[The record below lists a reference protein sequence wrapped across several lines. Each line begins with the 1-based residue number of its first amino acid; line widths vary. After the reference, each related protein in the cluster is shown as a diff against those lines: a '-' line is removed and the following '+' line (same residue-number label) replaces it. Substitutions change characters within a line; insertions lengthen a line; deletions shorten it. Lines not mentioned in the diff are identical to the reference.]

1 MMLKWPDQANGGD
14 DGSCG
19 LRTTVEAVD
28 EGTEGREDG
37 ADDVDPRNGE
47 PRVLLGHCDD
57 ESNKKQVEGG
67 DHGMRSKLRQV
78 LDLTKRR
85 YFLPPTAVQEDFNFQ
100 SLESAGLEYATDGIK
115 YIYIEAFTC
124 SY

>member
-1 MMLKWPDQANGGD
+1 
-14 DGSCG
+14 
-19 LRTTVEAVD
+19 
-28 EGTEGREDG
+28 
-37 ADDVDPRNGE
+37 
-47 PRVLLGHCDD
+47 
-57 ESNKKQVEGG
+57 
-67 DHGMRSKLRQV
+67 MRSKLRQV

-100 SLESAGLEYATDGIK
+100 SLESAGLENATDGIK